1 MKTLS
6 IEAFERCDVDPEH
19 FDHEAH
25 IAIAWRYL
33 ERYEPELARQ
43 RFVAAL
49 RALTVHLGAPDKY
62 HETITRFYLDLID
75 ERRQSTGGSSIDEFL
90 ERNPDLKDPRLIVRH
105 YSEER
110 IRSPVARTEYLA
122 PDRAA

>member
-1 MKTLS
+1 MRTLS
-6 IEAFERCDVDPEH
+6 IEAFERFDVDAES

-33 ERYEPELARQ
+33 DRYESELARQ
-43 RFVAAL
+43 KFVAAL
-49 RALTVHLGAPDKY
+49 RALTDHLGVPDKY

-75 ERRQSTGGSSIDEFL
+75 ERRRSTGGNTVEEFL
-90 ERNPDLKDPRLIVRH
+90 AENPDLRDPGLIARH
-105 YSEER
+105 YSDER
-110 IRSPVARTEYLA
+110 LRSPIARTEYLA